1 LFFKDEFKYR
11 KWPELVLFLA
21 TKCKESHMQTVQSHS
36 NFKVQSNL
44 WESANTADIAKIID
58 FALTEFYVHLDRAK
72 IPSKQVHITSSF
84 SKTPPTDFPEIFN
97 TKAFA
102 FIYLTAKNRNWSQ
115 YVSEFSH
122 EICHFIIDS
131 DNYNK
136 HHPFGWIAESFCEL
150 ASWFVI
156 HEMNI
161 GWQIF
166 PPNDELLQEF
176 AQSVKDYADN
186 TFPLQ
191 EFDSQKPFSEW
202 IGDNLPELSKN
213 RYLRHKNVIVAA
225 QLFPLFI
232 NQTSLW
238 MAVQYLNQVVI
249 YDETTLEDFL
259 YQWKDV
265 LPTELQDSF
274 NEVIKLF
281 CVKEEK
287 S

>member
-1 LFFKDEFKYR
+1 
-11 KWPELVLFLA
+11 
-21 TKCKESHMQTVQSHS
+21 MQTVQSHS

-44 WESANTADIAKIID
+44 WGSAGASDIVAILDGI
-58 FALTEFYVHLDRAK
+58 LSEFYVHLDRAK

-84 SKTPPTDFPEIFN
+84 SKTPPTDFPDIFN

-102 FIYLTAKNRNWSQ
+102 FIYLTAKDRNWSL
-115 YVSEFSH
+115 YVYELAH
-122 EICHFIIDS
+122 QLCHLIIDS
-131 DNYNK
+131 DSYNK
-136 HHPFGWIAESFCEL
+136 QHPFAWVEECLCEL

-166 PPNDELLQEF
+166 PPNDETQEF
-176 AQSVKDYADN
+176 AQSLKEYADN

-191 EFDSQKPFSEW
+191 EFDSQKPFSKW
-202 IGDNLPELSKN
+202 IGDNLPELSKS

-225 QLFPLFI
+225 HLFPLFI

-238 MAVQYLNQVVI
+238 TAVQYLNQVTVS
-249 YDETTLEDFL
+249 DETTLEHFL